1 MWIIQ
6 RKRRKKQLIVNS
18 ENTRLQGLVFFYT
31 RFPFILLFPVKK
43 IVYLLYQPHMY
54 EVNS

>member
-6 RKRRKKQLIVNS
+6 RKRRKKQLIVNNES
-18 ENTRLQGLVFFYT
+18 TRLQVLCFFI
-31 RFPFILLFPVKK
+31 PFILLFPVKK

-54 EVNS
+54 ELNS